1 MSLIASI
8 LLIAQ
13 VGPYTL
19 PNPGG
24 SAPRIPPPALEGREP
39 KPRPSTTVPARPVL
53 RPALQNCY
61 ALAESDPTEALV
73 SADDALAGKSGEAMA
88 DPLACKA
95 IALLALDRWKEAQ
108 DAFIAA
114 RDALPQTEMA
124 TRAELE
130 AGAAIAAEGQGQFQS
145 ALDMFNRAQA
155 QARQSGNTALAGRI
169 ARDKANSL
177 FRLGRKAEA
186 AASLNEARAALPT
199 DAPTL
204 LLSARMARITGK
216 LDEAQGFIERA
227 AAVAPLD
234 AEVGLEGGLIAALA
248 GRDDAARKSWQSVIA
263 TAPGTNEARQA
274 QAWIAQL
281 GPPAPQT
288 AAKPAPAGN

>member
-13 VGPYTL
+13 VGPYTM

-24 SAPRIPPPALEGREP
+24 SAPRIPPPALEGREKKP
-39 KPRPSTTVPARPVL
+39 KPAAVPSVPAV

-61 ALAESDPTEALV
+61 ALAESDPSEALV
-73 SADDALAGKSGEAMA
+73 SADDALAGKSGDALA

-95 IALLALDRWKEAQ
+95 IALLALERWKEAQ
-108 DAFIAA
+108 DAFLAA
-114 RDALPQTEMA
+114 RDAVPQTDGA

-130 AGAAIAAEGQGQFQS
+130 AGAAIAAEGQGQFQA
-145 ALDMFNRAQA
+145 ALDLFNRAQA

-177 FRLGRKAEA
+177 FKLGRKAEA

-216 LDEAQGFIERA
+216 LPEAQGFIERA
-227 AAVAPLD
+227 ATLAPLD
-234 AEVGLEGGLIAALA
+234 AEVGLEGGLIAALS

-281 GPPAPQT
+281 GPATPAAAPAPSG
-288 AAKPAPAGN
+288 K